1 MLMGAW
7 SEEEHDATQKELE
20 AQVGAAL
27 KEAERY
33 GSLAAG
39 HMAGAAAMF
48 EDVYKDMPE
57 HLRQQREQLLK
68 GELDSPRWEA

>member
-1 MLMGAW
+1 MQTGAW
-7 SEEEHDATQKELE
+7 TAQEHEATQKELE
-20 AQVGAAL
+20 AQVSAAL

-39 HMAGAAAMF
+39 HLAGAAAML

-57 HLRQQREQLLK
+57 HLRRQREQLLR
-68 GELDSPRWEA
+68 GEMDPLRRGS